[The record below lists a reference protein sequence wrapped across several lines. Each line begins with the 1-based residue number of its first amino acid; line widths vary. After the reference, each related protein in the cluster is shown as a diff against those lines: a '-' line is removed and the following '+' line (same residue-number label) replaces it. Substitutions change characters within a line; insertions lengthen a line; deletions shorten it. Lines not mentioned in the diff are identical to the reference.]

1 MAAQVGG
8 RLRRAVTRQIGRRR
22 AHHAAV
28 GFGQGQ
34 RNQAG
39 VGGRAVAHREVH
51 RLAEQIGQ
59 PVADAHLEADAGM
72 AALEFIQPGQQHVA
86 PQVRGHRDRQ
96 RAADGG
102 LVARQ
107 RVAAGVQR
115 CDGRAGVLQVALAVR
130 RQPQAARGNGRT
142 AGSPAS
148 APAVS
153 GRRWRPPA
161 SGPARAR
168 RPKLPWSAAD
178 TKILRSSKRTMMS
191 SFSKIIETGSDASRF
206 SHARAGQ

>member
-130 RQPQAARGNGRT
+130 RQPQAARGADEQPGLQRQLQPFQGG
-142 AGSPAS
+142 AGD
-148 APAVS
+148 
-153 GRRWRPPA
+153 RRRQVQLA
-161 SGPARAR
+161 AAE
-168 RPKLPWSAAD
+168 KLPWSAAD